1 MTAGTETPEEVV
13 EGQAREIEPVGNG
26 AMERPAVAPPVSLEV
41 TPAAS
46 AGELVARMDVIKQ
59 AMKSA
64 MQPDVDYGVIPG
76 TGSKPTL
83 LKPGAEKLGVLF
95 QLDLQPENEK
105 LWHDDGHLTVISRV
119 TAYHAPTGA
128 RLGGGEGI
136 CTTRE
141 KKYAKRRA
149 DRLCPQC
156 GEATVLESRD
166 RETKKPDGSLFCWKK
181 KGGCGANFPAGS
193 EEAKALLAVKPG
205 DVDNPDLADTYNTVL
220 KMAEKRGRVDA
231 VLAVTGAS
239 ALFTQDQDDLAQ
251 PVAAPEPQ
259 PEPVPPIPAD
269 ALLDAAKGCGLT
281 LVQIHNWLSANGVT
295 ATPLESE
302 QDALTALDR
311 LDADGRRKLAAG
323 CAAFKAE
330 QEAKAREASQA
341 ADAEQ
346 AAA

>member
-1 MTAGTETPEEVV
+1 MTPATETPEEVV

-26 AMERPAVAPPVSLEV
+26 AMERVPPAPPVSLEV

-59 AMKSA
+59 AMEQA
-64 MQPDVDYGVIPG
+64 MRADVDYGVIPG

-105 LWHDDGHLTVISRV
+105 IWHDDGHLTVISRV
-119 TAYHAPTGA
+119 TAFYAPSGA

-156 GEATVLESRD
+156 GQATVLESRD
-166 RETKKPDGSLFCWKK
+166 RNTKQPDGSLFCWKK
-181 KGGCGANFPAGS
+181 KGGCGANFAAGS
-193 EEAKALLAVKPG
+193 DQAKALLAVKPG
-205 DVDNPDLADTYNTVL
+205 DVDNPDIADTYNTVL

-239 ALFTQDQDDLAQ
+239 ALFTQDVEDQAS
-251 PVAAPEPQ
+251 AAPAEDPG
-259 PEPVPPIPAD
+259 PVEGASQQTQSTAELTIDD
-269 ALLDAAKGCGLT
+269 AGVDRLKQGIKNSGIGFSRLCALMGSIGAERPKIKREDSITVALRALTIRRAEQLEQLLLA
-281 LVQIHNWLSANGVT
+281 
-295 ATPLESE
+295 ESE
-302 QDALTALDR
+302 RGDR
-311 LDADGRRKLAAG
+311 
-323 CAAFKAE
+323 
-330 QEAKAREASQA
+330 
-341 ADAEQ
+341 
-346 AAA
+346 